1 VRVVETPIAGVLILE
16 PEAIRD
22 ARGFFARTWD
32 RDVLRA
38 RGLDADVAQ
47 ASIAWSE
54 VRGTL
59 RGLHY
64 QEAPHNE
71 AKTVTCVAGSVWDVA
86 VDLRPGAETLH
97 RWVGVE
103 LSASN
108 RRSLYIP
115 HGCAHGY
122 LTLSDGAEVHYRI
135 SVSHH
140 PESARGVR
148 WNDPTLAI
156 EWPGQIIRIS
166 DGDAALPLLGP

>member
-1 VRVVETPIAGVLILE
+1 MRVVETPIAGVLILE
-16 PEAIRD
+16 PEATRD

-32 RDVLRA
+32 RDGLRA

-47 ASIAWSE
+47 ASIAWNE

-64 QEAPHNE
+64 QEAPHSE
-71 AKTVTCVAGSVWDVA
+71 AKTVSCVAGVVWDVA
-86 VDLRPGAETLH
+86 VDLRLGAQTLH

-122 LTLSDGAEVHYRI
+122 LTLSDGAEVHYQI
-135 SVSHH
+135 SVPYH

-156 EWPGQIIRIS
+156 EWPGQVIRIS
-166 DGDAALPLLGP
+166 DLDAALPLLEL